1 MQIRALYKHTNTL
14 GKRADRKELKRMVP
28 EVGVEPTRF

>member
-1 MQIRALYKHTNTL
+1 MRLPRGASGMRGMYKSL
-14 GKRADRKELKRMVP
+14 ISVVP